1 MTFLGRGGHQPAA
14 AWSARRRLH
23 LNRRDAAEVVGISAP
38 RVQQLSGVT
47 VPLSDLLIFACAK
60 VHGLGIGHDDGHFD
74 ELAKLEA

>member
-1 MTFLGRGGHQPAA
+1 VTRPK
-14 AWSARRRLH
+14 WSAF
-23 LNRRDAAEVVGISAP
+23 SAP